1 MPELF
6 TKEDAFNEGATNV
19 VLDDLAT
26 KDDVTLDDLRTLPGA
41 ADMSDEEL
49 QKAWDDAQKGDAA
62 PATTSAGTGD
72 AAAAGTTPAAPAARS
87 WKYYGADAKEV
98 ADLKA
103 YDAFLAGKIGY
114 QANGK
119 EQQKSLD
126 EIIRVAQ
133 YGHLNEQRYNTT
145 LAERN
150 TLAKQLQELQPQV
163 EQASAWQKT
172 LTHALDQFTRG
183 NEAPLKA
190 IVEKYAEVSSRAPT
204 TAAPASSP
212 AESSGGDSAAGMQ
225 VYYEVVV
232 PGATEVAKRYNV
244 KQEDVTNAIM
254 QRVEQEPAQ
263 FLTRER
269 LDQII
274 SQDIPAYIESLG
286 FSSNAAPGV
295 VQPSVTTA
303 ANAEVARLQAE
314 IAALKA
320 NSVTSSVR
328 ARNKKLPDSI
338 GGTGGGGQE
347 SGTNDGTVPAE
358 ALNDAASF
366 KRFLRS

>member
-19 VLDDLAT
+19 VLDDLAG
-26 KDDVTLDDLRTLPGA
+26 KDEVTLDDLRALPGA
-41 ADMSDEEL
+41 ADMTDEEL
-49 QKAWDDAQKGDAA
+49 QKEWDDAQKGDDAA
-62 PATTSAGTGD
+62 GTTSAGTGD
-72 AAAAGTTPAAPAARS
+72 AAAAGTTSAAPAARS
-87 WKYYGADAKEV
+87 WKYYGADTKEV

-114 QANGK
+114 TANGK

-145 LAERN
+145 LTERN
-150 TLAKQLQELQPQV
+150 QLARQLEEIRPQV
-163 EQASAWQKT
+163 EQGAAWQKT

-183 NEAPLKA
+183 NEEPLKA
-190 IVEKYAEVSSRAPT
+190 IVQKYAEVSSRAPV
-204 TAAPASSP
+204 TAAPAA
-212 AESSGGDSAAGMQ
+212 AESSGSDSSAAGMQ

-232 PGATEVAKRYNV
+232 PGATDLAKRYNV

-254 QRVEQEPAQ
+254 QRVEQEPSQ

-274 SQDIPAYIESLG
+274 TQDMPAFIESLG
-286 FSSNAAPGV
+286 FNSTGAPPAAVTAAAP
-295 VQPSVTTA
+295 
-303 ANAEVARLQAE
+303 NAEVARLQAE
-314 IAALKA
+314 LAALKA
-320 NSVTSSVR
+320 NSVTAGVR

-358 ALNDAASF
+358 ATKDAAAF
-366 KRFLRS
+366 KKFLRS